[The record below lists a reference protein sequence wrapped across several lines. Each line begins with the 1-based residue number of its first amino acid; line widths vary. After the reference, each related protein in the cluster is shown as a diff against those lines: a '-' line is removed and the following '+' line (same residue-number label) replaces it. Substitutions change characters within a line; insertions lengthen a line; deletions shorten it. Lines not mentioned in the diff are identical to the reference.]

1 MDWYAP
7 NKYDECAWDDL
18 AYLAELL
25 NERIRHAGAMPE
37 LSDERLTRQLVAYVG
52 MRHRHRWHEISAP
65 QHARSK
71 PVGWKSDDEHIWQ
84 DWLTDTITLDDWR
97 SLIGRVFG
105 TDERF
110 WEVPVAGWREEVY
123 AFLPFWVQRSAQLVA
138 GYDPRSKDVDDDEG
152 ETDTRESRVDV
163 YILEHGTAKQRRAAL
178 RS

>member
-25 NERIRHAGAMPE
+25 NGHIRRVGAMPE

-52 MRHRHRWHEISAP
+52 MRHGHRWHEISVP
-65 QHARSK
+65 QHVRSK
-71 PVGWKSDDEHIWQ
+71 PAGWKTEDEQIWQ
-84 DWLTDTITLDDWR
+84 DWLADKITLDVWR
-97 SLIGRVFG
+97 ALIDRVFG

-110 WEVPVAGWREEVY
+110 WEAPVAGWRDEVFSFVPY
-123 AFLPFWVQRSAQLVA
+123 WVQRSPNIVA
-138 GYDPRSKDVDDDEG
+138 VYDPRSQDEPEDAEQKDA
-152 ETDTRESRVDV
+152 RESKIDT
-163 YILEHGTAKQRRAAL
+163 YLLEHGTAKQRRAAL